1 MAFKKNN
8 DPSGKR
14 IRWETGSS
22 GAILTSC
29 PFRYHSIVGLGVPL
43 ALQLRVTG
51 SFRATVM
58 FNGCSV
64 IRGLSFKAK
73 AGTIKNFMI
82 MICST
87 WMWRLIDTCLT
98 LSCMHIFYDWMNTLV
113 ISVINTFSKCFFRS
127 HWRLFL
133 QNVSFFQLSF
143 AKWKV
148 RLFCL
153 ICLGIFFAI
162 HEFNAQLIPMHINM
176 PSFFT
181 KNALPSIALQMGFF
195 FYVPSKK

>member
-73 AGTIKNFMI
+73 ARIIKNFI
-82 MICST
+82 
-87 WMWRLIDTCLT
+87 MWRLIDTCLT

-113 ISVINTFSKCFFRS
+113 ISVINTFSKWFVAIHIVAHC
-127 HWRLFL
+127 WKMTPK
-133 QNVSFFQLSF
+133 VSFFDLDFFQH
-143 AKWKV
+143 
-148 RLFCL
+148 
-153 ICLGIFFAI
+153 FFAI

-176 PSFFT
+176 PSFFSQ
-181 KNALPSIALQMGFF
+181 NALPSIALQMGFF
-195 FYVPSKK
+195 YVPSQK

>member
-73 AGTIKNFMI
+73 ARIIKLLLW
-82 MICST
+82 SAT

-113 ISVINTFSKCFFRS
+113 ISVINTFSKCFVAIHIVAHCWKMTQKVPFFD
-127 HWRLFL
+127 LDFL
-133 QNVSFFQLSF
+133 QH
-143 AKWKV
+143 
-148 RLFCL
+148 
-153 ICLGIFFAI
+153 FFAI

-176 PSFFT
+176 PSFFSQ
-181 KNALPSIALQMGFF
+181 NALPSIALQMGFF
-195 FYVPSKK
+195 YVPIQK